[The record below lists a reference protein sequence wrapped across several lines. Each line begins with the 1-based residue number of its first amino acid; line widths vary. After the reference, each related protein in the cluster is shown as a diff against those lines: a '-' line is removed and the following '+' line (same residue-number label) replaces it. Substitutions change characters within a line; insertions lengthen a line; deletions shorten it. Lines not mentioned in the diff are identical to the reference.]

1 MRSYGKRNE
10 HVTPNIASHLPVMAR
25 RRPHVPAVVFPEGR
39 DRQGN
44 VSYTRYTFRQL
55 DERSDLIARG
65 LLAAG
70 IRPGDRAV
78 LMVTPGLDFFALTFA
93 LFKAGIVMVGVDP
106 GIGVRSLGRCLGE
119 AAPRA
124 FLGIGKAHL
133 ARRLL
138 GWGRATIEF
147 NIFAGGT
154 RSRLGKANYSLTDIC
169 RLGGQNPSARLL
181 ERKGDD
187 EAAILFTS
195 GSTGPPKGVVYSH
208 ANFGAQVEA
217 LRSEYGIAPGEIDL
231 CTFPLFALFAPALG
245 MTAVIPEMD
254 FTRPGSV
261 NPERIFEGIRNFGA
275 TNLFGSPALLR
286 RVGEYSRGRTV
297 KLPSLRR
304 VISAGAPVH
313 SSVIESFSTFLAD
326 GVEIFTPYGA
336 TESLPV
342 ASIGSAEILSETAA
356 RTAVGEG
363 ICVGRPVGEIEVG
376 IIGITD
382 DVIEKWSDDL
392 LLGSGEIGE
401 IVVRGPAVTASY
413 YNRPRDTALAKI
425 PGTNGTF
432 HHRMGDL
439 GCFDGEGRL
448 WFYGRK
454 SQRVRLEGGDMFTI
468 PCEAIFNNHDR
479 VFRSA
484 LVGVTREG
492 NTFPAICIELH
503 PGTGAPE
510 RERIRA
516 ELLELAR
523 GNRLTDS
530 IRDILFHPA
539 FPVDIRH
546 NAKIDRGKL
555 SSWAKKK
562 LS

>member
-1 MRSYGKRNE
+1 M
-10 HVTPNIASHLPVMAR
+10 TAPNIASHLPVTAR
-25 RRPHVPAVVFPEGR
+25 RRPHAPAVVFPESR
-39 DRQGN
+39 DRKGG
-44 VSYTRYTFRQL
+44 VTYTRCTFSQL

-106 GIGVRSLGRCLGE
+106 GIGVRSLGQCLGE
-119 AAPRA
+119 AEPRA

-133 ARRLL
+133 ARRLF
-138 GWGRATIEF
+138 GWAKKSIEF
-147 NIFAGGT
+147 NIFVGGKA
-154 RSRLGKANYSLTDIC
+154 SRRGKANYSLADI
-169 RLGGQNPSARLL
+169 RLL
-181 ERKGDD
+181 GEGSASAALMEKRGDD

-217 LRSEYGIAPGEIDL
+217 LKSVYGIEPGEIDL

-261 NPERIFEGIRNFGA
+261 NPERIFEGIENFGA
-275 TNLFGSPALLR
+275 TNMFGSPALLR
-286 RVGEYSRGRTV
+286 RVGEYGSERGV

-313 SSVIESFSTFLAD
+313 DSVIESFATLLGE

-356 RTAVGEG
+356 RTAAGVG
-363 ICVGRPVGEIEVG
+363 ICVGRPAGEIEIG
-376 IIGITD
+376 IIAVSD
-382 DVIEKWSDDL
+382 EPIERWSADL

-401 IVVRGPAVTASY
+401 IVVRGPVVTGRY
-413 YNRPRDTALAKI
+413 YGRPRDTALAKI
-425 PGTNGTF
+425 PGPDGTF
-432 HHRMGDL
+432 RHRMGDL
-439 GCFDGEGRL
+439 GYLDGEGRL
-448 WFYGRK
+448 WFCGRK

-468 PCEAIFNNHDR
+468 PCEAIFNSHDR

-484 LVGVTREG
+484 LVGVTRKG
-492 NTFPAICIELH
+492 RTIPAICVELQ
-503 PGTGAPE
+503 PDSRSSGRGK
-510 RERIRA
+510 IRD

-523 GNRLTDS
+523 GNPLTAD
-530 IRDILFHPA
+530 IREVFFHPA

-555 SSWAKKK
+555 AAWAEKK

>member
-1 MRSYGKRNE
+1 MPD
-10 HVTPNIASHLPVMAR
+10 PNIASHLPFMAR
-25 RRPHVPAVVFPEGR
+25 QRPHAPAVIFPEGR

-44 VSYTRYTFRQL
+44 VSYTHCTFSQL

-65 LLAAG
+65 LHAVG

-106 GIGVRSLGRCLGE
+106 GLGARNLGRCLGE
-119 AAPRA
+119 AEPRA
-124 FLGIGKAHL
+124 FIGIGKAHF

-138 GWGRATIEF
+138 GWGRETIEF
-147 NIFAGGT
+147 NIFAGKK
-154 RSRLGKANYSLTDIC
+154 RSPAGKTNFSLADIC
-169 RLGGQNPSARLL
+169 RLGGQNPSVKLL
-181 ERKGDD
+181 ERRGGD

-208 ANFGAQVEA
+208 ANFGAQVES
-217 LRSEYGIAPGEIDL
+217 LKKEYDIAPGEVDL

-261 NPERIFEGIRNFGA
+261 NPERIFEGIRNFGV
-275 TNLFGSPALLR
+275 TNIFGSPALLR
-286 RVGEYSRGRTV
+286 RVGEYGRRLGV
-297 KLPSLRR
+297 KLPTLRR

-313 SSVIESFSTFLAD
+313 SSVIETFSALLAD
-326 GVEIFTPYGA
+326 G
-336 TESLPV
+336 
-342 ASIGSAEILSETAA
+342 ETAA
-356 RTAVGEG
+356 RTAGGEG
-363 ICVGRPVGEIEVG
+363 ICVGRPAGEIRVD

-392 LLGSGEIGE
+392 LLGSAEIGE
-401 IVVRGPAVTASY
+401 IVVSGPVVTSRY

-425 PGTNGTF
+425 PGAGGTF

-439 GCFDGEGRL
+439 GYIDGEGRL
-448 WFYGRK
+448 WFCGRK
-454 SQRVRLEGGDMFTI
+454 SQRVRQEGSDMFTI
-468 PCEAIFNNHDR
+468 PCEAIFNNHGR

-484 LVGVTREG
+484 LVGVPREG
-492 NTFPAICIELH
+492 RTVPVICIELQ
-503 PGTGAPE
+503 PDVGSME
-510 RERIRA
+510 REKIHT
-516 ELLELAR
+516 ELLVLAR
-523 GNRLTDS
+523 GNDLT
-530 IRDILFHPA
+530 RNVQDILFHPA

-555 SSWAKKK
+555 SSWAKKR